1 MKEPQNR
8 QLEFARLIGTLYFQ
22 RGDHADLLRKKYV
35 YFSENL
41 RRQLFVDIDNE
52 AEDDNSF
59 QRIALQTGLPLNRIR
74 AELRQIRRLAHD
86 PEAAVSE
93 DVLQMC
99 IDQMNEIT
107 NAI

>member
-1 MKEPQNR
+1 M
-8 QLEFARLIGTLYFQ
+8 
-22 RGDHADLLRKKYV
+22 RGKGSCVK
-35 YFSENL
+35 
-41 RRQLFVDIDNE
+41 
-52 AEDDNSF
+52 
-59 QRIALQTGLPLNRIR
+59 P
-74 AELRQIRRLAHD
+74 LRQIRRLAHD